1 MRKSPD
7 FLLMFYTNWC
17 GFCKRIKPFYA
28 QIATEMKGKYVLA
41 AMDMEKSENS
51 DARRIFNIS
60 GFPTIQ
66 YFENAMPRYLFEGDS
81 TKEGLIK
88 FLENPSEPPVRHREE
103 EWADDTNSEIV
114 HLTSKNFDIIL
125 REEKSAMVVFHAAF
139 CGHCKNLKPKYE
151 AAAVQMKNKGISGM
165 LAAVDAQK
173 ENELG
178 VKYGIKGYP
187 TLKFFE
193 YGEFKFDINL
203 RETDPI
209 VRFMENPDA
218 PPIVE
223 VEQETSW
230 EDEETDVVFL
240 NEETFKP
247 FLKKT
252 KNVLVFF
259 FAPWCGHCKAAKPE
273 IAKAAAEFKDDTK
286 VAFVAIDCT
295 KQPSICSTY
304 EVRGYPTL
312 KYFSYFK
319 TSKDYRGGRT
329 ADDFIKFMRNP
340 DQETEKPKVDAVPFT
355 SDNVLILNEKTF
367 ESTLKKHPAAL
378 VFFGQEW
385 CGWCK
390 RLKPVYSE
398 AADLLVER
406 SLPGTLAAI
415 DCGAVGD
422 FCGKFDIKG
431 YPTVKFFKKGK
442 FVSDFNRERTV
453 EGILEFLKANT
464 AGKDEL

>member
-28 QIATEMKGKYVLA
+28 QVATEMKGKYVIA
-41 AMDMEKSENS
+41 AMDMEKPENNP
-51 DARRIFNIS
+51 ARKIFNIS
-60 GFPTIQ
+60 GFPTLQ
-66 YFENAMPRYLFEGDS
+66 YFENTIPRYTFEGDS
-81 TKEGLIK
+81 TKEGIIN
-88 FLENPSEPPVRHREE
+88 FLENPSEPPMRHRDE

-139 CGHCKNLKPKYE
+139 CGHCKSLKPKYE
-151 AAAVQMKNKGISGM
+151 AAAVTMKNKGISGM

-173 ENELG
+173 EHELG
-178 VKYGIKGYP
+178 TKFGVKGYP

-203 RETDPI
+203 READPI
-209 VRFMENPDA
+209 VRFMQNPDA
-218 PPIVE
+218 PPVVE
-223 VEQETSW
+223 VEQEVSW
-230 EDEETDVVFL
+230 EEEDNEVVFL

-252 KNVLVFF
+252 KHVLCFF
-259 FAPWCGHCKAAKPE
+259 FAPWCGHCKASKPE
-273 IAKAAAEFKDDTK
+273 IVKAAAEFKDDSK

-295 KQPSICSTY
+295 KHQSICSAY

-312 KYFSYFK
+312 KYFNYLK
-319 TSKDYRGGRT
+319 TTKDYRGGRK

-340 DQETEKPKVDAVPFT
+340 DQELEQPKVETTPFT

-367 ESTLKKHPAAL
+367 ESTLKKHSSAL

-390 RLKPVYSE
+390 KLKPIYSE
-398 AADLLVER
+398 AADLLSER
-406 SLPGTLAAI
+406 GITGTLVAI
-415 DCGAVGD
+415 DCGSVGD

-431 YPTVKFFKKGK
+431 YPTIKHFKNGK
-442 FVSDFNRERTV
+442 FSSDYNKDRTT
-453 EGILEFLKANT
+453 EAILEFLKSNGA
-464 AGKDEL
+464 KDEL